1 MLVSIA
7 LLDYQ
12 RVSETKHDAIVIG
25 EHSRKND
32 VLVLLVSTCLEYWLS
47 SAIFG
52 MMLPV
57 DEHIV
62 HVH

>member
-1 MLVSIA
+1 M
-7 LLDYQ
+7 LDYQ
-12 RVSETKHDAIVIG
+12 RVSETKHDSIVIG
-25 EHSRKND
+25 EHSRKIY
-32 VLVLLVSTCLEYWLS
+32 VLVLLVWTCLEYWLS
-47 SAIFG
+47 SSIFG